1 MQARALLLGRLQRRL
16 GSAGTLLHQPLL
28 KGLDLV
34 EHVVCGDAY
43 PPYRG
48 VIFRAVL
55 DNVAETMCEHLGGN
69 RKGIIGLE
77 PGIEDL
83 RHIGMAGKIVGD
95 RSGVIVLDAYAE
107 CG

>member
-16 GSAGTLLHQPLL
+16 GSAGTLLHQQLL

-34 EHVVCGDAY
+34 EHVVCGDAD

-48 VIFRAVL
+48 VILRAVL
-55 DNVAETMCEHLGGN
+55 DSIAETV
-69 RKGIIGLE
+69 RKDLRCSSERTIRLE